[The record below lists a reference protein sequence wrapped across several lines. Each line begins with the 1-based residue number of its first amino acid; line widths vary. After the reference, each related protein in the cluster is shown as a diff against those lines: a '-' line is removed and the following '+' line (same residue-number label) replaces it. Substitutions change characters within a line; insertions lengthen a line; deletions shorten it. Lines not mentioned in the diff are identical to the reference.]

1 MALGEVA
8 VEVADGAAKDGRG
21 IFQGGKPVQ
30 VGPDSLAVGNQ
41 KDMDVLLKEKKSPV
55 NALKESPAAF
65 LNIMVC
71 C

>member
-1 MALGEVA
+1 MAA
-8 VEVADGAAKDGRG
+8 VSFR
-21 IFQGGKPVQ
+21 GGKPVQ